1 MKVEVRK
8 KLLILTSTFPKSKD
22 DAISARFVFDLAKA
36 LCRFYDVHVLVPH
49 STGLLRYEE
58 LEGLKIHRF
67 VYFLP
72 SSSQVLGSGEGIISD
87 LNSNLLAYLQIPFFL
102 IAQFLTTIKIVIKDK
117 IDIVNTH
124 WLVPQG
130 FICALVGVLL
140 KFNHVLTVHAADI
153 FMLKRYGVIGRH
165 ICRFILNR
173 TDVMLPV
180 SNYIKEQVREVSRR
194 DIRSRIIPMGVDTDR
209 FKYTGEKDDL
219 QTRLKLNNTFTFL
232 FVGKFSEKKG
242 IEFLIKAS
250 ARLQKKGLDFNLI
263 LAGGGPLYDCMTEMV
278 EKYGISDNVK
288 FLGWIKNELLP
299 EIYPLSDVIVVPSVF
314 DRKGETEGM
323 PVVIQ
328 EAMACGI
335 PVLASEISGIPDIV
349 EDGKNGWLVKP
360 ADEFSLANKMEEV
373 MSMGSLEGFRKQAI
387 KTAKNNSY
395 LCIAERYMNA
405 IEGSFSD
412 K

>member
-1 MKVEVRK
+1 MK
-8 KLLILTSTFPKSKD
+8 KLLISTSTFPKSRD
-22 DAISARFVFDLAKA
+22 DAVSARFVFDLAKA

-49 STGLLRYEE
+49 SAGLLRYEE

-72 SSSQVLGSGEGIISD
+72 SRFQILGSGKGMLSD
-87 LNSNLLAYLQIPFFL
+87 MRDKFLAYLQIPVFL
-102 IAQFLTTIKIVIKDK
+102 MSQCLATINIVIRNK

-124 WLVPQG
+124 WIVPQG
-130 FICALVGVLL
+130 FICALIGTILR
-140 KFNHVLTVHAADI
+140 FNHALTVHAADI
-153 FMLKRYGVIGRH
+153 FMLKRYGFLGRH

-180 SNYIKEQVREVSRR
+180 SNFIKEQVEEVSRK
-194 DIRSRIIPMGVDTDR
+194 DTTSCIIPMGVDTDR
-209 FKYTGEKDDL
+209 FKYTGEKGDL
-219 QTRLKLNNTFTFL
+219 KTRFKLNNAFTFL

-250 ARLQKKGLDFNLI
+250 ARLQKKGFDFNLI
-263 LAGGGPLYDCMTEMV
+263 LVGGGPLYDCMTALV
-278 EKYGISDNVK
+278 ETCGISDHVR
-288 FLGWIKNELLP
+288 FLGWINNELLP
-299 EIYPLSDVIVVPSVF
+299 GIYSLSDVIVVPSVF
-314 DRKGETEGM
+314 DRRGETEGM

-349 EDGKNGWLVKP
+349 EDGENGWLVKP
-360 ADEFSLANKMEEV
+360 ADDVLLAEKMEEIL
-373 MSMGSLEGFRKQAI
+373 SLESLEDFKKQAMM
-387 KTAKNNSY
+387 TAKNNSY
-395 LCIAERYMNA
+395 SCIAERYMKA
-405 IEGSFSD
+405 IESSFSD

>member
-1 MKVEVRK
+1 MK
-8 KLLILTSTFPKSKD
+8 KLLISTSTFPKSKD
-22 DAISARFVFDLAKA
+22 DAVSARFVFDLAKA

-49 STGLLRYEE
+49 SAGLLRYEE

-72 SSSQVLGSGEGIISD
+72 ARFQILGSGEGMLSD
-87 LNSNLLAYLQIPFFL
+87 MKCNFLAYLQIPVFL
-102 IAQFLTTIKIVIKDK
+102 MSQYLATINIVIRNK

-124 WLVPQG
+124 WIVPQG
-130 FICALVGVLL
+130 FICALIGTIL
-140 KFNHVLTVHAADI
+140 KFNHALTVHAADI
-153 FMLKRYGVIGRH
+153 FILKRYGFLGRH

-180 SNYIKEQVREVSRR
+180 SNFIKEQVREVSRK
-194 DIRSRIIPMGVDTDR
+194 DTTSCIIPMGVDTER
-209 FKYTGEKDDL
+209 FMYTGEKDDL
-219 QTRLKLNNTFTFL
+219 KTKFKLNNTFTFL

-250 ARLQKKGLDFNLI
+250 ARLQKKGFDFNLI
-263 LAGGGPLYDCMTEMV
+263 LAGGGPLYDCMTDLV
-278 EKYGISDNVK
+278 ETCGISDHVR
-288 FLGWIKNELLP
+288 FLGWINNELLP
-299 EIYPLSDVIVVPSVF
+299 GIYSLSDVIVVPSVF

-360 ADEFSLANKMEEV
+360 ANDILLAEKMEEIL
-373 MSMGSLEGFRKQAI
+373 SLESLEDFKKQAMM
-387 KTAKNNSY
+387 TAKNNSY
-395 LCIAERYMNA
+395 LRIAERYKEA
-405 IEGSFSD
+405 IDNSFSD

>member
-1 MKVEVRK
+1 MK

-22 DAISARFVFDLAKA
+22 DAVSARFVFDLAKA

-58 LEGLKIHRF
+58 SEGLKIHRF
-67 VYFLP
+67 IYFLP
-72 SSSQVLGSGEGIISD
+72 LRLQILGSGEGLLSD
-87 LNSNLLAYLQIPFFL
+87 LKSNLLAYLQIPCFL
-102 IAQFLTTIKIVIKDK
+102 MFQCLATINVVIKHK

-124 WLVPQG
+124 WIVPQG
-130 FICALVGVLL
+130 LVCALIGSLL

-153 FMLKRYGVIGRH
+153 FTLKRYGILGTY
-165 ICRFILNR
+165 ICRFILKR
-173 TDVMLPV
+173 TDIMLPV
-180 SNYIKEQVREVSRR
+180 SNYIKEQVREVSHK
-194 DIRSRIIPMGVDTDR
+194 DITSHIIPMGVDTNK
-209 FKYTGEKDDL
+209 FKYTEDKDSL
-219 QTRLKLNNTFTFL
+219 RAKFKLSNIFTFL

-250 ARLQKKGLDFNLI
+250 AILQEKGYKFKLI
-263 LAGGGPLYDCMTEMV
+263 LVGGGPLYNHIAKLV
-278 EKYGISDNVK
+278 EAYGVSDNVR
-288 FLGWIKNELLP
+288 FLGWTKNELLP
-299 EIYPLSDVIVVPSVF
+299 EIYSLGDVIVVPSVF

-328 EAMACGI
+328 ESMACGI

-349 EDGKNGWLVKP
+349 KNGENGWLIKP
-360 ADEFSLANKMEEV
+360 ADELSLANKMEEV
-373 MSMGSLEGFRKQAI
+373 MDLESLDGFRKQAI

-395 LCIAERYMNA
+395 LRIAERYYRA
-405 IEGSFSD
+405 IE